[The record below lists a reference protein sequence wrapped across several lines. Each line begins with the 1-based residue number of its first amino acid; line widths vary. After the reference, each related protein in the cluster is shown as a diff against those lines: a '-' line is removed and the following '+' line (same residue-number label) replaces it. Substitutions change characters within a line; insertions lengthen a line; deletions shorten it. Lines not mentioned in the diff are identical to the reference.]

1 MVSPWFNDAMRSVLG
16 PLEDRINAKINQVDV
31 KIDQVNAKIDD
42 VKVGL
47 REAERTTNTVF
58 NHRSP
63 YRGA

>member
-1 MVSPWFNDAMRSVLG
+1 MRSVLG
-16 PLEDRINAKINQVDV
+16 PLEDRIDT
-31 KIDQVNAKIDD
+31 KIDQVNAKIDDVKADLND

-58 NHRSP
+58 NYRSP